1 MEKKPTITIWLLG
14 AGLCAGLLPDFV
26 RNIWT
31 VGLGKNLSAG
41 LSFCIGLGAAA
52 LSLLCLMAAIYIRFG
67 KAPSD
72 GEKKTDWLSY
82 LAGIFPCVLIYLIAV
97 YTGESLVPVFAA
109 LYAIGKGL
117 FLGVTAA
124 VVLAAL
130 LLLGI
135 SFFCCLS
142 SCRREPLKHPIRRF
156 FFRIYLGIPM
166 ALLLWGA
173 LLAIP
178 LGLVLIG
185 KLWEEPGILVRHLTL
200 IAASLLLA
208 VLANGAILLSEKM
221 MAGAETVSGT
231 EGALSGKKQIP
242 SLLALFLCLFLTV
255 FRNIPQLTGNE
266 AAMLNAWLKN
276 SLVEYGVYL
285 ASSEIGKAA
294 WVAGEAEE
302 QMDLALLSAE
312 EAQKE
317 AGEDP
322 TLVRNAEKKAKAIQ
336 KVCDQYEIFRTDG
349 RALGLLEQYKKY
361 GKADDEL
368 VKDALALSEEYPEN
382 IRVQYAAAV
391 IGCSLT
397 YDKARHYDQTAE
409 AVLRYEELYRK
420 EKKPSASEQAAFE
433 KQIAQMLLQIYHEEE
448 AARILEEVLSLD
460 ILSAD
465 IGGRREIY
473 ELLAQCYD
481 RADRQEEAYE
491 LAVSYCENGDDS
503 PYLMYYAALSAL
515 KLEKVEESL
524 TYTSKLAA
532 YTAGCEG
539 EELNR
544 CDTWLFEMLEFL
556 TLSDSR
562 TYTDF
567 QYDIYEELTEKEN
580 RIIDANPFFRNYLDA
595 VYLAYCSRDKEEP
608 EEAFDRIEAVLSE
621 NPELASAWY
630 LCGII
635 ASNSGETEYREGAI
649 QFYQKAGS
657 LNDQIPAVWYAMAR
671 EYDRAE
677 EYEKGIEACKKAL
690 SLLPEQDHG
699 SDWYGI
705 NYHCSRLLRSM
716 QAAVK
721 D

>member
-31 VGLGKNLSAG
+31 VGLEKPLSAG
-41 LSFCIGLGAAA
+41 LSLCIGLGAAV
-52 LSLLCLMAAIYIRFG
+52 LSLLCLMTAVYIRFG
-67 KAPSD
+67 KMPSD
-72 GEKKTDWLSY
+72 EEKKTDRLSY
-82 LAGIFPCVLIYLIAV
+82 FAGIFPCVLIYLIAA
-97 YTGESLVPVFAA
+97 YTGELLIPVLAA
-109 LYAIGKGL
+109 LYAIGKGI

-135 SFFCCLS
+135 SFFCCLN

-166 ALLLWGA
+166 AILLWGA

-185 KLWEEPGILVRHLTL
+185 KFWEEPGILVRHLTL

-208 VLANGAILLSEKM
+208 ALANGAILLSEKM

-231 EGALSGKKQIP
+231 EGSLFGKKHIP
-242 SLLALFLCLFLTV
+242 SLVALFLCLFLTIS
-255 FRNIPQLTGNE
+255 RNMPQLTGNE
-266 AAMLNAWLKN
+266 AAMLNAWLRN
-276 SLVEYGVYL
+276 SLVEYGFYL
-285 ASSEIGKAA
+285 AASEIGKATWA
-294 WVAGEAEE
+294 AQEAEE
-302 QMDLALLSAE
+302 QMDMALLSAE
-312 EAQKE
+312 EAKKE

-322 TLVRNAEKKAKAIQ
+322 ALVRKAEKKAAAIQ
-336 KVCDQYEIFRTDG
+336 KVCDRYEIFRTDG
-349 RALGLLEQYKKY
+349 QALGFLEQYKKY
-361 GKADDEL
+361 GKADEGL
-368 VKDALALSEEYPEN
+368 VKDALSLSEEYPEN

-397 YDKARHYDQTAE
+397 SDDARHYDQTAE

-420 EKKPSASEQAAFE
+420 EKRPAASEQAAFE
-433 KQIAQMLLQIYHEEE
+433 TQVAQMLLQIYHEEE
-448 AARILEEVLSLD
+448 AARILEEALSMD
-460 ILSAD
+460 AGD
-465 IGGRREIY
+465 DREIL

-481 RADRQEEAYE
+481 RSDRQEEAYE

-524 TYTSKLAA
+524 VYTSKLAS

-539 EELNR
+539 EELNQ

-562 TYTDF
+562 SYTEF
-567 QYDIYEELTEKEN
+567 QYDIYEGLTEEEN

-595 VYLAYCSRDKEEP
+595 VYLAYRSRNKEEP
-608 EEAFDRIEAVLSE
+608 AEAFDRIEAVLSE
-621 NPELASAWY
+621 NPKLASAWY

-649 QFYQKAGS
+649 RFYQKAGS
-657 LNDQIPAVWYAMAR
+657 LNDEIPAVWYAMAR
-671 EYDRAE
+671 EYDRTE

-705 NYHCSRLLRSM
+705 NYHCSRLLRSL

-721 D
+721 N